1 MRPLWFVARTEIAH
15 QLRRRET
22 LMWVFVMPVI
32 FFYFIGTVSGGMSIE
47 PGSRHDRLALRAP
60 ADGGF
65 LVDEIV
71 RRLEAQQFVVE
82 RPATDEAFERYTRR
96 LTIPAPP
103 DGKTFT
109 AAALAGEPQ
118 TLDYRSRAEGPGA
131 DYERIRIGRAV
142 YSLLADIIVAGQG
155 ETTPDA
161 AAVRAV
167 ATAPQ
172 PVRLEVASAG
182 RRLEPPSGYAQ
193 TIPGTMVM
201 FTMLV
206 LLTGGAISLVV
217 EREQGLLRRLASTPI
232 TRGTVVAGKWVGK
245 LLLGLVQIGFAMH
258 RRHRALPHGLGR
270 VRADGARR
278 AVRLGGVLRVARVPA
293 GQPGA
298 HPRADGRRRR
308 AHDAGA
314 GGARRLLVAHR
325 DHALVDAAP
334 RARPADRLDHG
345 RPAQVDQLRRRT
357 VVGPAAPRG
366 HPGRRCRARR
376 GEREDVQVSIGDG
389 ARGRAAPPW
398 YDVSVYLL
406 YQLLDLYSLIVF
418 VAVIASWMQL
428 SPYNPIGRVVYGLTE
443 PLLLPI
449 RRVLPPVGGLDFS
462 PLVLLLL
469 VQLVKRM
476 LFF

>member
-245 LLLGLVQIGFAMH
+245 LLLGLVQIGFAMIAGTVLFH
-258 RRHRALPHGLGR
+258 MDWGGSVPMVLVVLFGWAAFCASLGFLL
-270 VRADGARR
+270 GNLARTP
-278 AVRLGGVLRVARVPA
+278 AQMAGGGVLTTLVLAA
-293 GQPGA
+293 L
-298 HPRADGRRRR
+298 
-308 AHDAGA
+308 
-314 GGARRLLVAHR
+314 GGCWW
-325 DHALVDAAP
+325 P
-334 RARPADRLDHG
+334 IEITP
-345 RPAQVDQLRRRT
+345 
-357 VVGPAAPRG
+357 
-366 HPGRRCRARR
+366 
-376 GEREDVQVSIGDG
+376 
-389 ARGRAAPPW
+389 
-398 YDVSVYLL
+398 
-406 YQLLDLYSLIVF
+406 
-418 VAVIASWMQL
+418 SWMQHL
-428 SPYNPIGRVVYGLTE
+428 ALA
-443 PLLLPI
+443 LPTGWTMDALHKLI
-449 RRVLPPVGGLDFS
+449 SFGDGPWSVLPH
-462 PLVLLLL
+462 LVAIL
-469 VQLVKRM
+469 VAAAVLGAASVRTFRYQ
-476 LFF
+476 